1 MRAKGAVNWKTVIGR
16 VILCGATVSA
26 LALVMPTGAWA
37 QRAAC
42 PAPGDVD
49 MGGDLLFIRGTGIEP
64 SSLGADDLARL
75 PRQQLRIET
84 NDGDVVYEGVALAEL
99 VARAGVSMERL
110 RGPLASTVVVA
121 EARDGCRAVY
131 TLAELDADFSDRE
144 ILLADRKNG
153 AALSPDE
160 GPLRIIMFGE
170 TRRSRWPRQVHCL
183 RIERL

>member
-1 MRAKGAVNWKTVIGR
+1 MILNPVVGRFFWGGAVA
-16 VILCGATVSA
+16 CA
-26 LALVMPTGAWA
+26 LALVTPAGAWA
-37 QRAAC
+37 QGAVC
-42 PAPGDVD
+42 PAPGEAET
-49 MGGDLLFIRGTGIEP
+49 GEGLLFIRGSGIEP
-64 SSLGADDLARL
+64 LSLDADDLARL
-75 PRQQLRIET
+75 PRREFRIET
-84 NDGDVVYEGVALAEL
+84 SDGDVVYEGVALAEL

-121 EARDGCRAVY
+121 EARDGYRAAY